1 MPGVIRKQDLRRET
15 GLSHS
20 TVFRLEKAGR
30 FPRRFNLTERLV
42 AWDRDEV
49 ERWVAARRASAEK
62 SDRAGVEA

>member
-15 GLSHS
+15 GLSYS
-20 TVFRLEKAGR
+20 SVYRLEKAGQ

-49 ERWVAARRASAEK
+49 ERWIAARRAESA
-62 SDRAGVEA
+62 RP